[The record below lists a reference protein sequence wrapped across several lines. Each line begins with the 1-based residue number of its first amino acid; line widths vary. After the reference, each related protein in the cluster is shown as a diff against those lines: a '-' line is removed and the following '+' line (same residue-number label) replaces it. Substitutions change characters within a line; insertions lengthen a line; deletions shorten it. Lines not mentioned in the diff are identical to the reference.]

1 MVLVPAAAANGQ
13 HGGHGPRFAVVAD
26 DLNNPRQ
33 LAVHDG
39 AVYVAE
45 AGTGGTNCVAAQPC
59 VGFTGSVTRVRD
71 HNVQRVQSGLLSVAS
86 VENGQTDVTGVDAVA
101 FRGDQLYG
109 VATGT
114 CMPLPPLPE
123 PLASQVAAQLGKVL
137 RLNGG
142 TSVTS
147 VGDPGNFE
155 CTTVPDPDGAG
166 RDTNPYGLAIRGE
179 TFFVADAAGNDIVK
193 VRNGQTSLL
202 KVVPSADGNPI
213 NDNNQ
218 PVPTS
223 VAWGPD
229 GALYVGTLSFA
240 TLFGPGGGAG
250 GAKVY
255 RIDPNT
261 NTISVYASGLTAVTG
276 IAFDDHG
283 RLYVSEWTTGVDANG
298 PLPNGDV
305 VVVPRGGGDKGR
317 KVIGDQVLHFPGG
330 VAVNDDGVYVS
341 NWSIAGGAGP
351 GPHGQLVRFSFDD

>member
-1 MVLVPAAAANGQ
+1 MKRVWCWSVSVVVATAGLAMVLVPAAAANGQ

-166 RDTNPYGLAIRGE
+166 RDTNPYVWR
-179 TFFVADAAGNDIVK
+179 FAARRSSSPTRPVTTSSRCAM
-193 VRNGQTSLL
+193 VR
-202 KVVPSADGNPI
+202 
-213 NDNNQ
+213 
-218 PVPTS
+218 
-223 VAWGPD
+223 
-229 GALYVGTLSFA
+229 
-240 TLFGPGGGAG
+240 
-250 GAKVY
+250 
-255 RIDPNT
+255 
-261 NTISVYASGLTAVTG
+261 
-276 IAFDDHG
+276 
-283 RLYVSEWTTGVDANG
+283 
-298 PLPNGDV
+298 
-305 VVVPRGGGDKGR
+305 PRC
-317 KVIGDQVLHFPGG
+317 
-330 VAVNDDGVYVS
+330 
-341 NWSIAGGAGP
+341 
-351 GPHGQLVRFSFDD
+351 